1 MANGTTRTTLV
12 VTIKKS
18 VFVVIGPVVAFTGV
32 VPFIEHLFGLGL
44 GFSRWGFWLRTS
56 LKECH

>member
-1 MANGTTRTTLV
+1 LANGASRTTLI
-12 VTIKKS
+12 VTVKKP
-18 VFVVIGPVVAFTGV
+18 VFVVISLVVAFTGV